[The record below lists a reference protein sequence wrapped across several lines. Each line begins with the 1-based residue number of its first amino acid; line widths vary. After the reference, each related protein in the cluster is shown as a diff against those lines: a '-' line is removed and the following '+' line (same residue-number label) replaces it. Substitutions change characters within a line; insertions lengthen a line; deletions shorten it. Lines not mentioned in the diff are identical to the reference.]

1 MQDWIKDHQQ
11 IFWWL
16 GSVSLLTLVI
26 SLVFLPIV
34 VTRMRSDYFLPDR
47 DEERSFAHQHP
58 AVRWT
63 GLILKNLFGGILFV
77 AGILMLGLPGQ
88 GILTILMGLMLLDFP
103 GKQRL
108 ELWLVRLP
116 AVELAL
122 NWIRKKNDRP
132 PLEIPSRTAASES
145 LDNHV
150 QNKKL

>member
-1 MQDWIKDHQQ
+1 MQDWIKDNQL

-16 GSVSLLTLVI
+16 GSISLLTLVI
-26 SLVFLPIV
+26 SFVALPIIV
-34 VTRMRSDYFLPDR
+34 SRMRADYFLPDR
-47 DEERSFAHQHP
+47 DEDRSFAHQHP
-58 AVRWT
+58 AIRWT
-63 GLILKNLFGGILFV
+63 GLILKNLLGGILFI

-116 AVELAL
+116 AVERAL

-132 PLEIPSRTAASES
+132 PLEIPDRSNAADSF
-145 LDNHV
+145 DN
-150 QNKKL
+150 QAQ

>member
-1 MQDWIKDHQQ
+1 MQDWIKDNQQ

-16 GSVSLLTLVI
+16 GSISLLTLVI
-26 SLVFLPIV
+26 SFVALPIIV
-34 VTRMRSDYFLPDR
+34 SRMRADYFLPDR
-47 DEERSFAHQHP
+47 DEDRSFAHQHP
-58 AVRWT
+58 AIRWT
-63 GLILKNLFGGILFV
+63 GLILKNLLGGILFI

-116 AVELAL
+116 AVERAL

-132 PLEIPSRTAASES
+132 PLEIPDRSNAADSF
-145 LDNHV
+145 DN
-150 QNKKL
+150 QAQ